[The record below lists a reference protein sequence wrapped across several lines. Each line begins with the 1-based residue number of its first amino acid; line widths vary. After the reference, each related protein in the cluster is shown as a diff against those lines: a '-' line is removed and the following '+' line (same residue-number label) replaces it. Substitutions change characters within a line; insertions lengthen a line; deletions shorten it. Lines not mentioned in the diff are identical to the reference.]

1 MKQFFRI
8 TAHYFSKL
16 VNHSKPVT
24 PHGSGFEPL
33 FDFLIRE
40 ISVPKQAERLIA
52 VGKKAKGKPAD
63 ELLRIYISF
72 EHYLTNLDP
81 EQKYTTE
88 KLRNAVK
95 SRFPDLIQDPFF
107 AILFAPE
114 QLQKLKLAILFTR
127 FCLQE
132 ATALF
137 GNAGNGLFDQVQKE
151 LDLHEQATDSE
162 TAIQQMQLLIDKI
175 FGYTHA
181 NFGPMLAETIFEN
194 TYQKTARYFKEAGI
208 IHYLANI
215 LPQSVVLS
223 SLLSDLTQAQT
234 QKVIREKMEETQRLN
249 RVLEHQLKQLQQT
262 REEVKKHENMLSGIV
277 SSSLDAMITINEA
290 GNIINWNRA
299 AEDIF
304 GYTYEEAKGQHMA
317 DLIIPAEFVE
327 RHKEG
332 FNRFLSTRQTA
343 IMDQRL
349 RLQAKRRDNTL
360 FPAELTITAIEHNN
374 FYYFN
379 GFLRDISD
387 QVKQENDLQQ
397 AREEAEQAARIKTE
411 FLNTVS
417 HEVRTPLNAIMG
429 FTYQLLNGKATE
441 EEEKKK
447 YLSLLRRSSENLLHL
462 INDILDF
469 NKLENGSQKL
479 NNEVF
484 YLKELLNNI
493 CTSFTPL
500 AQQKNINLALQYD
513 NNLPQIVYADAIRL
527 YAVLS
532 NLVNNA
538 IKFTMEGTIKIEAAL
553 IADNKSDLVVD
564 FTVSDTGIGI
574 AHEKQEKI
582 FEFFTQGESN
592 NTRRFGGAGL
602 GLSIVRKTVQL
613 MNGDI
618 FLQSQPGEGSVFRI
632 RIPLQHADA
641 EPAEKEPEIIMND
654 EAAFAQK
661 KILLAEDND
670 LNILVAK
677 QLIEDWGA
685 TVDIAYNGQ
694 EALELCINND
704 YDLILMDLQMPVMDG
719 LTSSEEI
726 RKFNLLVPIIALTA
740 SSLEEIAEH
749 VHTNSFNDYI
759 RKPIDPA
766 ELYHKLYRFLPK
778 ADIRP

>member
-1 MKQFFRI
+1 MKRYLGI
-8 TAHYFSKL
+8 IAHHFSKL
-16 VNHSKPVT
+16 FNKPK
-24 PHGSGFEPL
+24 PASPPGSGFEPL

-81 EQKYTTE
+81 EQKYTRE

-95 SRFPDLIQDPFF
+95 YRFPELVQDPFF

-114 QLQKLKLAILFTR
+114 QLQKLKLAVLFTR

-132 ATALF
+132 TTALF
-137 GNAGNGLFDQVQKE
+137 GNAGNGLFEQVQKE
-151 LDLHEQATDSE
+151 LDQYEQSTDYE
-162 TAIQQMQLLIDKI
+162 TAMQQMQLLIDKV

-181 NFGPMLAETIFEN
+181 NFGPLLAETIFEN

-215 LPQSVVLS
+215 LPQSIVLS

-234 QKVIREKMEETQRLN
+234 QKVIRDKMEETQRLN
-249 RVLEHQLKQLQQT
+249 RVLEHQLRQLQQT
-262 REEVKKHENMLSGIV
+262 REEVKRQETMLSGIV

-290 GNIINWNRA
+290 GNVINWNRA

-304 GYTYEEAKGQHMA
+304 GYTYEEAKGQHMS
-317 DLIIPAEFVE
+317 DLIIPDEFVE

-332 FNRFLSTRQTA
+332 FNRFLKSRQSS
-343 IMDQRL
+343 IMDKRL
-349 RLQAKRRDNTL
+349 RLQAKRRDNSL

-379 GFLRDISD
+379 GFLRDISE
-387 QVKQENDLQQ
+387 QVQQENELKR
-397 AREEAEQAARIKTE
+397 AREEAEQAAKVKTE

-429 FTYQLLNGKATE
+429 FTYQLLNGKVTG

-484 YLKELLNNI
+484 HLKELLNNI
-493 CTSFTPL
+493 CSSFTPL
-500 AQQKNINLALQYD
+500 AQQKSISLLLQYD
-513 NNLPQIVYADAIRL
+513 SSLPDVVYADAIRL

-538 IKFTMEGTIKIEAAL
+538 IKFTMEGAIRITATFIEADDTKL
-553 IADNKSDLVVD
+553 IVD

-618 FLQSQPGEGSVFRI
+618 FLQSKPGEGSVFRI
-632 RIPLQHADA
+632 RIPLQHSNG
-641 EPAEKEPEIIMND
+641 EPAEREPELIMND
-654 EAAFAQK
+654 APVFTNK

-685 TVDIAYNGQ
+685 LVDIAYNGQ
-694 EALELCINND
+694 EALELCIKNE

-749 VHTNSFNDYI
+749 VSTNSLNDYI

-766 ELYHKLYRFLPK
+766 ELYYKLYKFLPPE
-778 ADIRP
+778 AEA